1 MPFPFSLF
9 LQLFFF
15 LPILAERTWTLVWFN
30 LPSMTGTKG
39 DAITYIII
47 LITVTYLLFFSF
59 YIRKCMEG
67 LQFKLILS
75 RSSHVF
81 YRYNNLS
88 IICDSDISI
97 SENYFF
103 SPQI

>member
-1 MPFPFSLF
+1 
-9 LQLFFF
+9 
-15 LPILAERTWTLVWFN
+15 
-30 LPSMTGTKG
+30 
-39 DAITYIII
+39 
-47 LITVTYLLFFSF
+47 
-59 YIRKCMEG
+59 MEG

-81 YRYNNLS
+81 YRYDNLS
-88 IICDSDISI
+88 IICESDISI

>member
-47 LITVTYLLFFSF
+47 LITVTYLLFFLF
-59 YIRKCMEG
+59 I
-67 LQFKLILS
+67 
-75 RSSHVF
+75 
-81 YRYNNLS
+81 
-88 IICDSDISI
+88 
-97 SENYFF
+97 
-103 SPQI
+103 